1 MCSIFRHVQIPSHG
15 LKPPDYPLK
24 QLSQFWGYKYV
35 CHKMY
40 DELGDITQCT
50 ICCTTFCS
58 LFCPDPKVFVLK
70 GLFLQNQSGTKKRM
84 CCFKSSASLLPYLLS
99 VAAVPS
105 CLSRHIQILN
115 SSSSYHALHIFKR
128 NLRENVKVCTPN
140 ILFQLPLESTFNH
153 HFLNCWP

>member
-1 MCSIFRHVQIPSHG
+1 MTLGVQMCSIFRHVQIPSHG
-15 LKPPDYPLK
+15 LKATRLATKTAQPVLR
-24 QLSQFWGYKYV
+24 
-35 CHKMY
+35 
-40 DELGDITQCT
+40 ITQCT

-58 LFCPDPKVFVLK
+58 LFCSDPKVFVLK
-70 GLFLQNQSGTKKRM
+70 GLFLQNQSGTKKRT
-84 CCFKSSASLLPYLLS
+84 CCFKNSASPLPYLLS

-128 NLRENVKVCTPN
+128 NLREYVKVCTPN
-140 ILFQLPLESTFNH
+140 ILFQLPLESTFKH